1 MKNISFYKGGR
12 AFYYLILVGS
22 ILSFTPLQANPFLR
36 QNKPQVQQFQIQG
49 TVTDGTNPLP
59 GVSIAI
65 KNKIKTATATDYTG
79 KYTLSASPQDTLIF
93 TYIGFK
99 TVFVPVNGQ
108 PVLNVVL
115 QPDATTLNEVKINA
129 GYYSVKESERTGSI
143 ARITA
148 KDIEAQPVSNV
159 LATMQGR
166 MAGVDIVQ
174 DSGSPGGSF
183 TIRIRGQNSLR
194 SDGNQPLYIIDGVP
208 YSSETIGSTAT
219 SGTAP
224 SMTSP
229 LNSINPQDIESIEVL
244 KDADATAI
252 YGSRGANGVVLLTT
266 KKGKAGETRFTI
278 NSSSSFGTVTKLP
291 ELMNTQQYLA
301 MRQQAFANDGVTV
314 YPATAYDVNGTW
326 SKERNTDWQ
335 EELLGGTATIYNLQA
350 SVSGGSAQT
359 QYLLSGNYRT
369 ETTVFPGDFKYAKG
383 SAHFSM
389 NHISSDERFRMTFS
403 GNYTSQDNN
412 QPSVDLTPVSR
423 TLPPNAPALYDANGN
438 LNWENNT
445 WVNPLAGL
453 ASEFESRINDLVV
466 NAVLSYRF
474 VPNLEFKSSFGFTDL
489 TNNESR
495 TQPNTMYNPSFGLTS
510 KNSNITTNL
519 TTRSS
524 WIIEPQLHYTTG
536 IGKGKF
542 EVLLGST
549 FQNQCTERLYLT
561 GTGFSSNSLIHDLSA
576 ATTKNIRQDDATVY
590 KYQALFARLNYN
602 WDTRYIV
609 NLTARRDGSSRF
621 GPGKQFATFGAVG
634 AAWVFSNEDFLK
646 DNSIVSFGKLR
657 ASYGSAGNDQ
667 IGDYQFLDTYAST
680 GNNYQGIVGLQPARL
695 FNPEFGWE
703 SNQKM
708 EVALETGFL
717 KDRIFLT
724 VAYYRNRS
732 SNQLVGMP
740 LPGSTGFTSLYG
752 NLDATVQNTG
762 LELTLRTVN
771 LSREHFEWSSNFNIS
786 FNRNKLLSYP
796 GLASST
802 NANTYVVGEPINITK
817 VYHYIGL
824 NPTTGIYE
832 FTDMNGDGLTTSLG
846 DKQTLANLTPP
857 YFGGLENHFK
867 YKGVQLDFLFQ
878 FVKQEAFSPQPGIP
892 GGMQNQLESVSD
904 PTAQQ
909 PYTAGK
915 NSNAITAYSR
925 YGTSDGAVEDASY
938 IRLKNI
944 SLTYDLP
951 LKLNQGL
958 RCQLYWQGQN
968 LLTFS
973 KYSNGDPE
981 FKSFS
986 SYLPPLKVNAIGV
999 KLSF

>member
-1 MKNISFYKGGR
+1 M
-12 AFYYLILVGS
+12 
-22 ILSFTPLQANPFLR
+22 
-36 QNKPQVQQFQIQG
+36 QG
-49 TVTDGTNPLP
+49 TVKEGTNPMS

-65 KNKIKTATATDYTG
+65 KNKSKTATVSDYDGRYSITA
-79 KYTLSASPQDTLIF
+79 SAQDTLVF
-93 TYIGFK
+93 SFVGYK
-99 TVFVPVNGQ
+99 TVIISVHGQSVINVN
-108 PVLNVVL
+108 L
-115 QPDATTLNEVKINA
+115 QQDATTLQEVKINA

-148 KDIEAQPVSNV
+148 RDIEKQPVANV

-183 TIRIRGQNSLR
+183 TIKIRGQNSLR
-194 SDGNQPLYIIDGVP
+194 ADGNQPLYIIDGVP
-208 YSSETIGSTAT
+208 YSSETIGSAAT

-252 YGSRGANGVVLLTT
+252 YGSRGANGVVLVTT
-266 KKGKAGETRFTI
+266 KKGKAGEPRFTI

-291 ELMNTQQYLA
+291 KLMNTEQYLA

-335 EELLGGTATIYNLQA
+335 DELLGGTAAIYNLQA

-369 ETTVFPGDFKYAKG
+369 ETTVFPGDFKYNRG

-389 NHISSDERFRMTFS
+389 NHRSQDERFRMTFS
-403 GNYTSQDNN
+403 GSYTSQNNN

-423 TLPPNAPALYDANGN
+423 TLAPNAPALYDASGN

-445 WVNPLAGL
+445 WTNPLAGL
-453 ASEFESRINDLVV
+453 ESEFESRINDLVA
-466 NAVLSYRF
+466 NAVLSYRLA
-474 VPNLEFKSSFGFTDL
+474 PNLEFKSSFGFTDL
-489 TNNESR
+489 NNNESR
-495 TQPNTMYNPSFGLTS
+495 TQPYTMYNPSFGLNSKTS
-510 KNSNITTNL
+510 SITTNL

-524 WIIEPQLHYTTG
+524 WIVEPQLQYTAG
-536 IGKGKF
+536 IGKGQF

-549 FQNQCTERLYLT
+549 FQKQRTERLYLT
-561 GTGFSSNSLIHDLSA
+561 GIGFSSNSLIHDLSSA
-576 ATTKNIRQDDATVY
+576 ITKNIRLDDATIY

-621 GPGKQFATFGAVG
+621 GPGKQFAVFGAVG
-634 AAWVFSNEDFLK
+634 AAWLFSNEAFLK
-646 DNSIVSFGKLR
+646 DNTVISFGKLR
-657 ASYGSAGNDQ
+657 TSYGSTGNDQ
-667 IGDYQFLDTYAST
+667 IGDYQFLDTYVST

-703 SNQKM
+703 SSQKF
-708 EVALETGFL
+708 EAALETGFL
-717 KDRIFLT
+717 NDRIFLT
-724 VAYYRNRS
+724 TAYYRNRS
-732 SNQLVGMP
+732 SNQLVGVP
-740 LPGSTGFTSLYG
+740 LPGTTGFSSLYG
-752 NLDATVQNTG
+752 NLDATVQNSG
-762 LELTLRTVN
+762 LEFTLRTSNVIQ
-771 LSREHFEWSSNFNIS
+771 EHFEWSSTFTIS

-802 NANTYVVGEPINITK
+802 NANTYVVGEPTSITK
-817 VYHYIGL
+817 VFQYTGM
-824 NPTTGIYE
+824 NPTTGIYQ
-832 FTDMNGDGLTTSLG
+832 FMDRNGDGLTTSLG

-867 YKGVQLDFLFQ
+867 YKNAQLDFLFQ
-878 FVKQEAFSPQPGIP
+878 FVKQQAFSPQPGVP
-892 GGMQNQLESVSD
+892 GGMQNQLESVGD
-904 PTAQQ
+904 PAAQQ

-915 NSNAITAYSR
+915 NSNAVTAYFR
-925 YGTSDGAVEDASY
+925 YAASDGAVEDASY

-951 LKLNQGL
+951 LKASQKL

-968 LLTFS
+968 LWTFS